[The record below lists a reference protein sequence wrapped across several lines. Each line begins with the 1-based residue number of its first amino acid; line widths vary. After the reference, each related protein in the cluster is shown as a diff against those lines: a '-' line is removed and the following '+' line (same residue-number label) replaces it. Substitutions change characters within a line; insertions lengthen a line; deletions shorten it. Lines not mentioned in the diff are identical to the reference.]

1 MPLYT
6 VSSHKPLDETQKQKI
21 VAGITQIHCQLTQA
35 PAMFVQVVFSF
46 NVPLTKNKKVHL
58 IGSIRSGRSGDIKQ
72 KLINQ
77 FKHLFS
83 ETFGGESDIAQIV
96 LIDVPASWT
105 IEGGEIMPEPGEEAA
120 WLKRLNLS

>member
-6 VSSHKPLDETQKQKI
+6 VSTHKPLDETQKQKI
-21 VAGITQIHCQLTQA
+21 VAGITRIHCQLTNA

-46 NVPLTKNKKVHL
+46 NVPLNKNKKVHL
-58 IGSIRSGRSGDIKQ
+58 IGSIRSGRSGDLKQ
-72 KLINQ
+72 KLIDQ

-83 ETFGGESDIAQIV
+83 ETLAGGRDITHIV
-96 LIDVPASWT
+96 LIDVPASW
-105 IEGGEIMPEPGEEAA
+105 ILEGGEIMPEPGEEAA

>member
-6 VSSHKPLDETQKQKI
+6 VSSHNPLDETQKQKI
-21 VAGITQIHCQLTQA
+21 VDGITRIHCQLTNA

-46 NVPLTKNKKVHL
+46 NVPLNKNKKVHL

-72 KLINQ
+72 KLIDQ
-77 FKHLFS
+77 FEHLFS
-83 ETFGGESDIAQIV
+83 ETLGGGSDIAQVV
-96 LIDVPASWT
+96 LIDVPASW
-105 IEGGEIMPEPGEEAA
+105 ILEGGEIMPEPGEEAE

>member
-6 VSSHKPLDETQKQKI
+6 VSTHKPLDETQKQKI
-21 VAGITQIHCQLTQA
+21 VAGITHIHCQLTNA

-46 NVPLTKNKKVHL
+46 NVPLNKNKKVHL
-58 IGSIRSGRSGDIKQ
+58 IGSIRSGRSGDLKQ
-72 KLINQ
+72 KLIDQ

-83 ETFGGESDIAQIV
+83 ETLAGGRDITHIV